1 MQARVEIGGD
11 VFSNIPAAS
20 GWLPDVP
27 TLASTRLQIEL
38 LLQQPIVDLHALAE
52 VVLSDLS
59 AILYVFRLVGEEFPL
74 REDRPTRIAD
84 CIASLP
90 FESWY
95 DLIVTHDHTANHEL
109 AEEARHWRRVAC
121 CAREVA
127 ELVDGVSPE
136 EAYLVGL
143 FAEVERLP
151 AILGWEEPGA
161 SIEEQQRFGLAI
173 ARSWDL
179 PEFLADAICKRHKQ
193 PEASPWN
200 EILGLARTLAQ
211 RSRPQVFPEYASMR
225 ARFDSVFTLS
235 SAALT

>member
-1 MQARVEIGGD
+1 MQARVEISGD

-20 GWLPDVP
+20 GWIPDVP

-38 LLQQPIVDLHALAE
+38 LLQQPRVDLRALAE

-84 CIASLP
+84 CIASLT
-90 FESWY
+90 FERWH
-95 DLIVTHDHTANHEL
+95 DLIVTHCLTPNREL
-109 AEEARHWRRVAC
+109 AEEAKNWRRVAC

-151 AILGWEEPGA
+151 AILGWEQPGA
-161 SIEEQQRFGLAI
+161 SVEEQKSFGLAF

-179 PEFLADAICKRHKQ
+179 PEFLTDAICKRHKQ
-193 PEASPWN
+193 PESSPWN

-211 RSRPQVFPEYASMR
+211 RSRPLVPAEQASMR
-225 ARFDSVFTLS
+225 VRFDGCSHLA